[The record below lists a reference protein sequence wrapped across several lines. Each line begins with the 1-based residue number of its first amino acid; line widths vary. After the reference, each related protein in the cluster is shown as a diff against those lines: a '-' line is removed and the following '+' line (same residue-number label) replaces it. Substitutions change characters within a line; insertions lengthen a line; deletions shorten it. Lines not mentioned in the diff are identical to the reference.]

1 MKISDCLGQY
11 GIIQVDLMGRHYL
24 VGKSRGP
31 KEGPIGSRWYE
42 LPVPD
47 QEKTGKGQNK
57 KSRQHNDN
65 LDKRMKG
72 KGTASVHGRI
82 KLGIV

>member
-1 MKISDCLGQY
+1 M
-11 GIIQVDLMGRHYL
+11 
-24 VGKSRGP
+24 
-31 KEGPIGSRWYE
+31 GPIDSGCYE

-47 QEKTGKGQNK
+47 KKNACKGQNK

-72 KGTASVHGRI
+72 KGTASIHGRI
-82 KLGIV
+82 KVGIV